1 MTQAQLNHAVAR
13 ATGETITT
21 IRSMGFKLVPDEID
35 EPDDAE
41 EDYLWLDCPFCRSPV
56 LLTDHGAE
64 ELPEIAECLACN
76 TLFDYQQDE
85 VYQADLDEIGARQAK
100 IQVQCSAA

>member
-56 LLTDHGAE
+56 LLTDRGAE
-64 ELPEIAECLACN
+64 ELPRDCRVLGVQHALR
-76 TLFDYQQDE
+76 LP
-85 VYQADLDEIGARQAK
+85 ARR
-100 IQVQCSAA
+100 SLSG